1 MKKFYE
7 QVIRYRYV
15 IMVIFAVAAVICAFC
30 RQFIQVNYDMTDY
43 LPPSAASSVSLDVM
57 SEEFDGAIPNARVMV
72 KAADRREALAMKE
85 QLEAID
91 GVESVSW
98 LDDVVSMDMPFSM
111 YPTATLEKYYKD
123 GYALYN
129 VTVEEDKRTEA
140 VDAMYEVVGEDGA
153 LTGSAVS
160 TAVATESTVTEIR
173 KIAIIAVL
181 FLLVILMITTTSW
194 LEPLVVMAGL
204 GIAIVINAGSNLIFG
219 EISFV
224 TNAAGNILQLA
235 VSLDY
240 SVFLIHRFDECRHE
254 VDSPKE
260 AMKNALVLSTSAI
273 LSSGLTTVIG
283 FLALVIMK
291 FQIGPDLGL
300 ALAKGICISLLTVF
314 LFMPGLILL
323 TYEWMDKTAHR
334 PFLPSFRRLGK
345 GVRKITLPLGLIF
358 ILLMI
363 PTYVMSNNNSYY
375 YGSSHIFGADT
386 RIGEDKAKIEAVFG
400 KNDNYVLMVPRGDDQ
415 KEKELAQELEE
426 MDEVKSIT
434 ALRGM
439 LGNSLPAGMVPNALL
454 EKLQSD
460 NYDRMVL
467 NVGVDYEGSET
478 FALVEKIRK
487 LAKEYYGDDCYLAG
501 EGVSTYD
508 LMETTTADM
517 VKVNLIAIG
526 AVFLI
531 LVLTMHS
538 LILPLVLVLTI
549 ETAIWINLSIPYLT
563 GSPVFY
569 IAYLIISSIQL
580 GATVDY
586 AILLTERY
594 KENRQQLD
602 RRDSIV
608 ETIRN
613 VTASILT
620 SGITM
625 TVIGFLLGIISSHQ
639 LLSQLGYFLGR
650 GTLCSMFAVL
660 FVLPG
665 FLYLTDRW
673 AIKDGKGQDG
683 GQNSGQNNEQ
693 VGGRNDRQNDRQP
706 GGRNSGQPGRRND
719 GQNDRQPGGRNGKKA
734 FPFPRRRKKSGDLA

>member
-1 MKKFYE
+1 MRKFYE
-7 QVIRYRYV
+7 KVIQYRYF
-15 IMVIFAVAAVICAFC
+15 IMVVFAIAAIVCAFC

-43 LPPSAASSVSLDVM
+43 LPVSSPSSVSLDVM
-57 SEEFDGAIPNARVMV
+57 NAEFDSAIPNARVMV
-72 KAADRREALAMKE
+72 KAADRKEALAIKKK
-85 QLEAID
+85 LESID
-91 GVESVSW
+91 GIESVSW
-98 LDDVVSMDMPFSM
+98 IDDVVSMDMPFSM
-111 YPTATLEKYYKD
+111 YPQETREKYYKD

-129 VTVEEDKRTEA
+129 VTVEENKRTEA
-140 VDAMYEVVGEDGA
+140 VNAMYKVVGDDGA

-173 KIAIIAVL
+173 KIASISVL
-181 FLLVILMITTTSW
+181 FLLVILMLTTTSW

-204 GIAIVINAGSNLIFG
+204 GIAIIINAGSNIIFG

-240 SVFLIHRFDECRHE
+240 SVFLIHRFDECRHKT
-254 VDSPKE
+254 DSPEE
-260 AMKNALVLSTSAI
+260 AMKNALTLSTSSI

-291 FQIGPDLGL
+291 FRIGPDLGL

-323 TYEWMDKTAHR
+323 TYQWMDKTAHR
-334 PFLPSFRRLGK
+334 SFLPSFRGLGK
-345 GVRKITLPLGLIF
+345 GIRKTMRPLGLIF
-358 ILLMI
+358 ILIMI
-363 PTYVMSNNNSYY
+363 PSYMVSNHNSYY

-386 RIGEDKAKIEAVFG
+386 RIGEDKVRIENVFG
-400 KNDNYVLMVPRGDDQ
+400 KNDNYVLMVPRGDDE
-415 KEKELAQELEE
+415 KEKDLITELQA

-439 LGNSLPAGMVPNALL
+439 LGNSLPAGMVPDTLL
-454 EKLQSD
+454 QKLQSD
-460 NYDRMVL
+460 KYDRMVL
-467 NVGVDYEGSET
+467 NVTVDYEGSET
-478 FALVEKIRK
+478 FGLVKKIRK
-487 LAKEYYGDDCYLAG
+487 LAKEYYGSDCYLAG

-531 LVLTMHS
+531 LVLTMRS
-538 LILPLVLVLTI
+538 LLLPIVLVMTI

-563 GSPVFY
+563 DSPVFY

-594 KENRQQLD
+594 KENRRKLD
-602 RRDSIV
+602 RSESIV
-608 ETIRN
+608 ETIHN

-625 TVIGFLLGIISSHQ
+625 TVVGFLLGIISSHQ

-665 FLYLTDRW
+665 FLYATDRW
-673 AIKDGKGQDG
+673 TMK
-683 GQNSGQNNEQ
+683 
-693 VGGRNDRQNDRQP
+693 R
-706 GGRNSGQPGRRND
+706 
-719 GQNDRQPGGRNGKKA
+719 
-734 FPFPRRRKKSGDLA
+734 